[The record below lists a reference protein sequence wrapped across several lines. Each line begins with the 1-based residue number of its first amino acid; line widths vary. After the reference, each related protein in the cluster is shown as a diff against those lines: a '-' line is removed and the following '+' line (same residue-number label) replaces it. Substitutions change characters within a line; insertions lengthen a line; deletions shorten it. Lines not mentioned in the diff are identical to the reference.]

1 MARLSSC
8 ATLLYTY
15 RLGDRVQ
22 FVCITPSRLLNCWSE
37 VRSSASR
44 GCAVCTF
51 VCPAITIVLRERN
64 TFPHYIARAECFFS
78 TRANTDGM
86 AFQHYVLHLESVFSS
101 TIPQS
106 HGRNV
111 YQALVGAVRKFAQ
124 QYFTQAQCLSSTL
137 RTIPHGQNVYPA
149 LFPCRCPSLYCLTG
163 ISCSTQ
169 GPPAHMD
176 RLFHHHR
183 GVIGAVQLVTARQ
196 LAVNVDQTLPS
207 LLVSWTPAGERSERL
222 GILLSTRRR

>member
-1 MARLSSC
+1 MSRDVQCAPLS
-8 ATLLYTY
+8 
-15 RLGDRVQ
+15 VH
-22 FVCITPSRLLNCWSE
+22 PSPLFCVNGIPFHTT
-37 VRSSASR
+37 SR
-44 GCAVCTF
+44 G
-51 VCPAITIVLRERN
+51 RN
-64 TFPHYIARAECFFS
+64 VFFS

-106 HGRNV
+106 HGRNN

-124 QYFTQAQCLSSTL
+124 QYFTQAQCLSSTS

-149 LFPCRCPSLYCLTG
+149 LFPRRCPSIYCLTG

-169 GPPAHMD
+169 GPPAHVD

-183 GVIGAVQLVTARQ
+183 GGY
-196 LAVNVDQTLPS
+196 
-207 LLVSWTPAGERSERL
+207 
-222 GILLSTRRR
+222 RRRAAGHGASAGRER